1 MRPGQGEDGTSHLG
15 VRVPTNFK
23 SAVEKTAYDL
33 STPHQKVTKSEI
45 MREALSL
52 WFQFNINSIPEE
64 AKDDLDD
71 DLVSNAGS
79 GSLKSD
85 LVVDDS
91 VAEKQQE
98 VSP

>member
-1 MRPGQGEDGTSHLG
+1 
-15 VRVPTNFK
+15 
-23 SAVEKTAYDL
+23 
-33 STPHQKVTKSEI
+33 